1 MFKHIVVAF
10 ITPSVK
16 LKSFNTG
23 LELAKKFNS
32 DLTVIDCVY
41 QHPPK
46 FHFFETKSDK
56 ESTKKLRKQAEE
68 SMKKF
73 EELAKKAEIPIKT
86 KLTLTDNIAEWVI
99 DFVYRNKID
108 LLIMDHPHLS
118 SFEETFYEDI
128 IHAIH
133 HEIRLP
139 VLTLK

>member
-23 LELAKKFNS
+23 LEFAKKFHS
-32 DLTVIDCVY
+32 DLTVVDCVY

-56 ESTKKLRKQAEE
+56 EATKKLRKHAEE

-73 EELAKKAEIPIKT
+73 EEMAKEAKIPIKT
-86 KLTLTDNIAEWVI
+86 KVVLTDNIAHWVI
-99 DFVYRNKID
+99 DYVTNHKID
-108 LLIMDHPHLS
+108 LLIMDHPQLS
-118 SFEETFYEDI
+118 SFEEAFYEDI

-133 HEIRLP
+133 QEARLP

>member
-23 LELAKKFNS
+23 LEFAKKFNA
-32 DLTVIDCVY
+32 DLTVVDCVY

-56 ESTKKLRKQAEE
+56 EATRNLRKKAEKA
-68 SMKKF
+68 MKRF
-73 EELAKKAEIPIKT
+73 EELAKKSKIPTKT
-86 KLTLTDNIAEWVI
+86 RVVLTDNIAHWVI
-99 DFVYRNKID
+99 DYVSTHEID

-118 SFEETFYEDI
+118 SFEEAFYEDI

-133 HEIRLP
+133 HEARLP